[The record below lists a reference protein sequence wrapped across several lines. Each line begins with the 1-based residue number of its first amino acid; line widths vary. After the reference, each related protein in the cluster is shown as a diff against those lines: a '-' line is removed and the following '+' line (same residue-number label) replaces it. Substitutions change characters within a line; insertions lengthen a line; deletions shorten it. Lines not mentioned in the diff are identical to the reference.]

1 MPRRKSQ
8 FQQRNQKKVWSN
20 SNCFENKFWFVFI
33 IQCIMKVLLY
43 PRFKEEGL
51 FYLCPSFWP
60 KHIFVK
66 LFLATTHHS
75 HLIFGMWLQSGILH
89 CIYWIQTSRTSTSCL
104 PTLAQKKY
112 FVCLR
117 LPDRPYFNSLPFNI
131 LFHLLKIKKI
141 QRSPTNPFLIQS
153 CCQMTVLI
161 AVVERYASVWTNDT
175 LN

>member
-1 MPRRKSQ
+1 MHYESITIPSLQRRGAVLPLS
-8 FQQRNQKKVWSN
+8 
-20 SNCFENKFWFVFI
+20 
-33 IQCIMKVLLY
+33 VLLAETY
-43 PRFKEEGL
+43 FRQTFLSNYTSQPLDIWYVASIRDPSLHLLNSDQPDIYFL
-51 FYLCPSFWP
+51 FTDFGP
-60 KHIFVK
+60 KKI
-66 LFLATTHHS
+66 
-75 HLIFGMWLQSGILH
+75 
-89 CIYWIQTSRTSTSCL
+89 
-104 PTLAQKKY
+104 

-161 AVVERYASVWTNDT
+161 AVVERYASVWTDDT